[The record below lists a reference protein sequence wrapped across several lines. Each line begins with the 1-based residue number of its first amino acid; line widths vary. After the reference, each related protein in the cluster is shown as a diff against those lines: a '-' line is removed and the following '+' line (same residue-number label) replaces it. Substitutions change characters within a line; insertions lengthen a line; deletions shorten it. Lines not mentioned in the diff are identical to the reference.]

1 MTTLRN
7 GVFLLLILLYAVK
20 IAAANSTFHSQN
32 ENPIEN
38 FSLNEDDTTRYT
50 HHYLYEQA
58 YLLIEDMLVGKRA
71 ISLKDAEFAIENAF
85 LERQSFQERQ
95 LLFHK

>member
-20 IAAANSTFHSQN
+20 IAAANSNTPPQS
-32 ENPIEN
+32 ENPIAN
-38 FSLNEDDTTRYT
+38 FSFNEDDTTRYT

-58 YLLIEDMLVGKRA
+58 YQLIEDMLVGQRA
-71 ISLKDAEFAIENAF
+71 ISIKDAEFAITTYKTIISPMA
-85 LERQSFQERQ
+85 LY
-95 LLFHK
+95 LYLKK